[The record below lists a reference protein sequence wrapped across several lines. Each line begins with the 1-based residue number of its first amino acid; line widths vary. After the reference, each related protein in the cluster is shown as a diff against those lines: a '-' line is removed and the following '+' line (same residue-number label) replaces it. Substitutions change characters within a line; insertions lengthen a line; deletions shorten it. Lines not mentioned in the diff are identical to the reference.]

1 MGRTKRGN
9 AVWIKGDGAV
19 SQSHAVVRW
28 DEDRER
34 WRIVDVGSSNGTNV
48 DGVEV
53 EADGDGATLR
63 EGAW

>member
-1 MGRTKRGN
+1 M
-9 AVWIKGDGAV
+9 WIKGDGAV

-53 EADGDGATLR
+53 EADGDGR
-63 EGAW
+63 RCERGAW